1 MRPFRARS
9 SRCCCCYTRR
19 HLLSY
24 VALQIH
30 NMGVLQALGLAAT
43 DEEGLAAR
51 AQKLAKLGL
60 AGVLVVGAAK
70 ASLKIA
76 AKSGGSPL

>member
-1 MRPFRARS
+1 
-9 SRCCCCYTRR
+9 
-19 HLLSY
+19 
-24 VALQIH
+24 
-30 NMGVLQALGLAAT
+30 MGVLQALGLAAT
-43 DEEGLAAR
+43 EEEGAAVR